1 MMTLKDFKNE
11 ILRAYRV
18 LGKREGYWQN
28 ETDIIG
34 WKNEGL
40 INTKEFI
47 ILRGFNTA
55 IQAGEISF

>member
-1 MMTLKDFKNE
+1 MMNIKDLKEE
-11 ILRAYRV
+11 IKRAYRV

-28 ETDIIG
+28 DTDISA
-34 WKNEGL
+34 WKRDGL
-40 INTKEFI
+40 INNKEFI